1 MLNPRLRIRLLADL
15 PIIIVVMNF
24 GCQVHDSV
32 GRRRLIGQHDLD
44 TGKRQ
49 RLPEQAESQHEG
61 QAPAE
66 HARSLLQTR
75 RARRLC
81 HQKARMAALLHADT
95 PARLAACR
103 YAREQLLE
111 ARKRS
116 TGGQNSAGTSS
127 LFRKT
132 SMFKTLRGQLTLLV
146 LLGVFAALVPTMLLL
161 QQNISAAAFAAREAE
176 GMVPVRQVNEMIR
189 LVQQHRGMSAVWLGG
204 DEAMAGARAK
214 KAEEVQAAVAA
225 FQASVL
231 ADDAETTALGK
242 DWAARR
248 GEWDE
253 LLAAV
258 QGKQIQ
264 GPESSARHTAL
275 IGNLLRTL
283 GRVSDQWGISFD
295 PSSQTYFMGL
305 AVTRET
311 PAFIELMGQTR
322 ARGANLL
329 STKAALDPAAK
340 ARFEG
345 LQTQMRSAFDDASTL
360 YQKVADAGEING
372 PSKTTLD
379 AAVTQLRDLGE
390 RGIRLAQDKVV
401 APEVPD
407 YPPAQYFREATEV
420 IDGMYVA
427 LVQVETLA
435 SQQLTQAAERTRN
448 KAWGVL
454 LSVLILVAALAWMG
468 WYMVR
473 RVLGELGAEPA
484 QLRQI
489 AQAVAEG
496 NLVSLSDE
504 RAADPGSVTGAF
516 QAMRSQ
522 LTQTVQSVR
531 MNADSVSTASQ
542 QIAQGNMD
550 MSQRTEQHSS
560 ALQTTASTMAE
571 LDATVKNNA
580 ERCEQA
586 DRLAREAADVASH
599 GGSAVGAVVET
610 MDGINASSRRISD
623 IIGVIDGIAFQTNI
637 LALNAAVEAARAGE
651 QGRGFAVVAGEVRLL
666 AQRSAEAAREIKS
679 LIQASVERVD
689 QGSRQVQDAGQT
701 MRQVVEAIERVCG
714 IVAEVNLS
722 GAEQRDAVQQ
732 AAQAIQELD
741 RGTQQNAALVEQ
753 TAAAAESLRQQASEL
768 ALAMAVFKV

>member
-1 MLNPRLRIRLLADL
+1 
-15 PIIIVVMNF
+15 
-24 GCQVHDSV
+24 
-32 GRRRLIGQHDLD
+32 
-44 TGKRQ
+44 
-49 RLPEQAESQHEG
+49 
-61 QAPAE
+61 
-66 HARSLLQTR
+66 
-75 RARRLC
+75 
-81 HQKARMAALLHADT
+81 
-95 PARLAACR
+95 
-103 YAREQLLE
+103 
-111 ARKRS
+111 
-116 TGGQNSAGTSS
+116 
-127 LFRKT
+127 
-132 SMFKTLRGQLTLLV
+132 MFKTLRGQLTLLV

-360 YQKVADAGEING
+360 YQNVADAGEING